1 MSNLKIP
8 YQHWTKW
15 HFLNKQKLLSTSVMS
30 ASKHVSVES
39 CWPAI
44 GCLIS
49 LDSLVGIFLSP
60 RQSFLFR
67 WKKKERNELQ
77 FDILLMLL
85 HYVHLNQEINQR
97 PTNPL
102 VFSKRKVNLYVH
114 RKTNQLLCLDWNFS
128 NIFLYPQ
135 HGK

>member
-1 MSNLKIP
+1 MLAS
-8 YQHWTKW
+8 HR
-15 HFLNKQKLLSTSVMS
+15 MS
-30 ASKHVSVES
+30 ARGNFSFPSAKFPIQVE
-39 CWPAI
+39 
-44 GCLIS
+44 
-49 LDSLVGIFLSP
+49 
-60 RQSFLFR
+60 
-67 WKKKERNELQ
+67 KKKERNELQ

-85 HYVHLNQEINQR
+85 HYFHLNQKINQR

-114 RKTNQLLCLDWNFS
+114 RKTNQLLCLDRNFS